1 MSIKSHPDKL
11 LEVHMD
17 GVCKKSVQY
26 VSLPIVR
33 VAALFHDIGKINPNF
48 QKKLAGQKTA
58 GYANHAYLSVL
69 AFVYYV
75 KANPEAAYTWLEA
88 VSQADFKIK
97 VLQTVA
103 LIAYHH
109 GDLPDFEKLPNRD
122 EADAAGEFANEENLA
137 FSDFLATR
145 LGIKHL
151 PFSVCYDAGDFGK
164 TGWYI
169 KIRNGK
175 QWQLNALNYFMDTQ
189 FAFAALIHADKRD
202 AGNLVTLQFDEQIHR
217 SIAEIDGALTA
228 KFELFDHPAVV
239 SELNRLR
246 TAIRIEAT
254 QNIAKF
260 LESSQRVYTLTAP
273 TGAGK
278 TYTLLSVAKEI
289 QRQKGKLGIIYALPF
304 LSITEQV
311 QAILDEDGI
320 DYLPVNSKANNI
332 ELINALNAYE
342 NTPTPANLHKV
353 LSLDFAEHTF
363 DHPFIITTFVQFF
376 ETLVSNENATL
387 LKLPYFSNRI
397 FLIDEL
403 QALPPRLYIF
413 FSAWLEAF
421 CRKFNSYAILST
433 ATMPNLEFPRHKE
446 FLNEEKDPKRLFKE
460 YSCNL
465 PKELIDP
472 QKYFSQKIFNRY
484 VIRWIK
490 KEPFLLEDLAEH
502 ILARQESCL
511 VILNTIGDTKALY
524 ERLVNNAPEVILLN
538 THFIPADRRAKIERV
553 KAFLNAGEK
562 VILIS
567 TQLIEAGVDI
577 DFPVVYR
584 DLCPLPSLIQSAGRC
599 NRNNRLGTLGNV
611 YFFQLKKAHG
621 RPSSEVIYTDMSGE
635 LLNFC
640 KEHIKDGMEE
650 NQLFTV
656 QDRFFTDIKNN
667 WSIGSFK
674 VDGDLSFNM
683 IECVNKAEFK
693 RLGRFQLI
701 DKKSFGEEYQYY
713 IPSGDEDIIF
723 TLLAEKADD
732 FERGDYETFRKNKI
746 KMNNNLKQLGDRILN
761 VRIKRDMIAPCFSDT
776 YLGIRILSSS
786 TAYSFETGLD
796 LGTENLLL

>member
-26 VSLPIVR
+26 VSSPIVR

-48 QKKLAGQKTA
+48 QKKLAGRKTT

-122 EADAAGEFANEENLA
+122 EADAAGQFANEENLA

-145 LGIKHL
+145 LGINHL

-175 QWQLNALNYFMDTQ
+175 QWQLDALNYFMDTQ

-202 AGNLVTLQFDEQIHR
+202 AGNLVTSQFDEQIHR

-228 KFELFDHPAVV
+228 KFELFDHPAGV

-260 LESSQRVYTLTAP
+260 LVSSQRVYTLTAP

-289 QRQKGKLGIIYALPF
+289 QRQKGKLGVIYALPF

-332 ELINALNAYE
+332 E
-342 NTPTPANLHKV
+342 
-353 LSLDFAEHTF
+353 D
-363 DHPFIITTFVQFF
+363 
-376 ETLVSNENATL
+376 
-387 LKLPYFSNRI
+387 
-397 FLIDEL
+397 
-403 QALPPRLYIF
+403 
-413 FSAWLEAF
+413 
-421 CRKFNSYAILST
+421 RKS
-433 ATMPNLEFPRHKE
+433 
-446 FLNEEKDPKRLFKE
+446 
-460 YSCNL
+460 
-465 PKELIDP
+465 
-472 QKYFSQKIFNRY
+472 
-484 VIRWIK
+484 
-490 KEPFLLEDLAEH
+490 
-502 ILARQESCL
+502 
-511 VILNTIGDTKALY
+511 
-524 ERLVNNAPEVILLN
+524 
-538 THFIPADRRAKIERV
+538 
-553 KAFLNAGEK
+553 
-562 VILIS
+562 
-567 TQLIEAGVDI
+567 
-577 DFPVVYR
+577 VV
-584 DLCPLPSLIQSAGRC
+584 
-599 NRNNRLGTLGNV
+599 
-611 YFFQLKKAHG
+611 
-621 RPSSEVIYTDMSGE
+621 
-635 LLNFC
+635 
-640 KEHIKDGMEE
+640 
-650 NQLFTV
+650 
-656 QDRFFTDIKNN
+656 
-667 WSIGSFK
+667 
-674 VDGDLSFNM
+674 
-683 IECVNKAEFK
+683 
-693 RLGRFQLI
+693 
-701 DKKSFGEEYQYY
+701 
-713 IPSGDEDIIF
+713 
-723 TLLAEKADD
+723 
-732 FERGDYETFRKNKI
+732 
-746 KMNNNLKQLGDRILN
+746 
-761 VRIKRDMIAPCFSDT
+761 
-776 YLGIRILSSS
+776 
-786 TAYSFETGLD
+786 
-796 LGTENLLL
+796 